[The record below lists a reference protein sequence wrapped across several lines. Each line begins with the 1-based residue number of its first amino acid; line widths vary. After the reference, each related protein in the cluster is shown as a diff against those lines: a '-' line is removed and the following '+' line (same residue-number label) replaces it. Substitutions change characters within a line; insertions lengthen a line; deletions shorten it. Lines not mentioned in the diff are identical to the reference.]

1 MCCVVCWMVFCVVFV
16 AVGTRSGTITSWD
29 AVIRCCVFG
38 CFRLLFVFA
47 YSSMLSCLS
56 ATSTYKCYIY
66 QVAKYEVY
74 LKRDDLIS
82 HHLDLLY
89 DKMLEANLLKIIF
102 PYR

>member
-1 MCCVVCWMVFCVVFV
+1 MTCWMVFCVAFV
-16 AVGTRSGTITSWD
+16 AVGTKSGTVTAWD
-29 AVIRCCVFG
+29 AEILCCVIG
-38 CFRLLFVFA
+38 CFRLLFVLA

-56 ATSTYKCYIY
+56 ATSTYKCYIH